1 MKIIFIDFAYNI
13 HAKRFFEFFH
23 KVSYCEMFF
32 LKELS
37 HSEISKIQGRIDEFD
52 ILIYA
57 DFFRLN
63 GIGLESNVKKICI
76 SWTSDIV
83 NAEIKDN
90 SLPPDLFDLLII
102 DSDFAENLWLR
113 AGLGKSKI
121 YKIPYG
127 IDINR
132 IRPSYSDNRIEIIST
147 RNWEKS
153 YNQETILK
161 AVSLIKDENFF
172 ETVNFAGDGTTLSTL
187 RKDFHHLEVE
197 KKIYYLGKLNNSN
210 ILDILPRY
218 RLYISASS
226 TDGVSV
232 SMLEAM
238 ASGTPVLV
246 ANIESN
252 REWINHGENGF
263 LFETFS
269 PDDLAT
275 KISEILEN
283 KYNLS
288 AISRFGYRTV
298 VQLADWDLNTQGLFV
313 TLNSI
318 LSKD

>member
-1 MKIIFIDFAYNI
+1 M
-13 HAKRFFEFFH
+13 
-23 KVSYCEMFF
+23 
-32 LKELS
+32 
-37 HSEISKIQGRIDEFD
+37 
-52 ILIYA
+52 
-57 DFFRLN
+57 
-63 GIGLESNVKKICI
+63 
-76 SWTSDIV
+76 
-83 NAEIKDN
+83 
-90 SLPPDLFDLLII
+90 
-102 DSDFAENLWLR
+102 
-113 AGLGKSKI
+113 
-121 YKIPYG
+121 
-127 IDINR
+127 
-132 IRPSYSDNRIEIIST
+132 
-147 RNWEKS
+147 
-153 YNQETILK
+153 
-161 AVSLIKDENFF
+161 
-172 ETVNFAGDGTTLSTL
+172 

-226 TDGVSV
+226 ADGVSV